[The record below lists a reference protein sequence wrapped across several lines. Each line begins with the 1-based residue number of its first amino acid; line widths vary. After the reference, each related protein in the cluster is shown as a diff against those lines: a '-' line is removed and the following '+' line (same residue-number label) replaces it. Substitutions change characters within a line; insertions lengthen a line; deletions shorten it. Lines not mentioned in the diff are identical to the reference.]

1 MAHYFGHPSRAPG
14 PNSTHGHADYTY
26 WKFNLAKKF
35 GGMWYSTL
43 KADECASGSGP
54 YSGTCQ
60 WCEVKR
66 LKRIQKSCLDKG
78 LEKVIVAASDR
89 FKACSPADAKNSSSS
104 CYIRAWYDTI
114 LGKGS
119 NITIW
124 DPSTDTGMPIASI
137 KTAWET
143 AFASDDATKGGC
155 PKF

>member
-26 WKFNLAKKF
+26 WKFNLAKKV

-43 KADECASGSGP
+43 KADECAAGSDP

-60 WCEVKR
+60 WREVKR
-66 LKRIQKSCLDKG
+66 LKRIQRSCLDKG
-78 LEKVIVAASDR
+78 LEKVVVAASDR

-124 DPSTDTGMPIASI
+124 HHSTDTGMPIASI

-155 PKF
+155 PRF